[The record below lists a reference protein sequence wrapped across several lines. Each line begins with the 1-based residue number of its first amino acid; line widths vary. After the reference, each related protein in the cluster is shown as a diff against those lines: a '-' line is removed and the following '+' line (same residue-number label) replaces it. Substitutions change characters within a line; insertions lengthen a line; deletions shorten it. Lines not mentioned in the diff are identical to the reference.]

1 MHAPRLAWLCL
12 GVALTAPGLASAEG
26 SADTG
31 DSQHLLYD
39 TEIWIDVLDAPN
51 ESITWTGTGTL
62 DIYDPGNNL
71 VASLASGGTYYPVD
85 SDTHMAIAD
94 SDQEVWDITVGGAAP
109 GFGRI
114 YSYLWYFD
122 ATHYYEEYSLNGS
135 FFALVEGGGAGFD
148 GVVELKP
155 DGFAGY
161 LYQILANR
169 VGVEGE
175 NGRSVPNGTVYLD
188 YPVYLN
194 PPEIANYQTM
204 TPTVSG
210 EGLWGGALGC
220 GYVSPGLV
228 DIVVYFDSD
237 VSGTYHLVCDL
248 NGDGVF
254 DRTSDDDLTLIGT
267 AYAASNSVTWNGTDN
282 LGNPVGAGI
291 YECKVYLTVG
301 EFHYVGVD
309 IETTYEGFRLFS
321 VDAAL
326 NKAGLDVYW
335 NDSQV
340 QSGAVT
346 MPNGQIGLETSGATG
361 IASGSYQS
369 PAVPNVNARS
379 WGNFN
384 IDGLSKGNNTL
395 MDTYTWID
403 QDVSGSLWIEVLDPL
418 QDTDNDLLMDAE
430 EWCTYG
436 TDPYDPDTDADG
448 LGDGEEVLFVGT
460 DPLNPDTDGGG
471 VLDGDEVNLYGTD
484 PFYPCDDP
492 GFDCDNDGLTN
503 DEEAIHGTNPT
514 DPDSDNDGLM
524 DGTEVHG
531 ANPTDPLDGDTDDD
545 GLGDG
550 VEDADHD
557 GGLDPGETDPN
568 DADTD
573 GGGVEDGV
581 EVNVHGTDPLDP
593 CDDLGGDCD
602 GDGLSNEVEVQIG
615 TDPTDPDSDD
625 DGVDDGVEV
634 FNGSDPLD
642 DDSDDDGLLDGTED
656 ADGDGIVDPGETDP
670 NNVDSDGDGIQDGT
684 ESGLV
689 APEGGDT
696 DPAIFVPDADGGA
709 TVTDPTDPDTDG
721 GGTPDGVE
729 DGDHDGAYEPAQDE
743 CDPTNPADDG
753 NCVDSDGDGLSDAYE
768 DANGLD
774 PYDDDTDDDGLTDGY
789 EVTNGLDPASAD
801 SDNDGLQDGT
811 EMGLTQ
817 PQGNDTDPGVFV
829 PDGDSGVT
837 TTDPL
842 DGDTDDDGLRDSAE
856 DVDRDGVVDPGET
869 DPGNADTDGDGI
881 QDGTELG
888 LTKPQCHDTDQGV
901 FVPDGDGGATT
912 TDPLDPDTDGG
923 GTNDGV
929 EDADHDGVYEPADD
943 ECDPN
948 DPQDDGYCTDTD
960 GDGLSDAYET
970 NNGLDP
976 LDDDTDDDGLTDGY
990 EVNEGT
996 DPLNPDSDGDG
1007 ILDGT
1012 ELGLEEPQG
1021 DDTDM
1026 AVFVPDADGGD
1037 TTTDPNDPDTDG
1049 GGLGD
1054 GDEDLNHNGAI
1065 DVDETDP
1072 NDPSDDQQS
1081 DDDDDDDDTGDD
1093 DTGDDD
1099 TGDDDDD
1106 TGDDD
1111 DDTGGDDDDDTGTGD
1126 DDDQADDDDF
1136 GDGFLTGGCKC
1147 EAAAPATELPGA
1159 LAALV
1164 LAGLALRRRRSH

>member
-1 MHAPRLAWLCL
+1 MTPQRLLLLCL
-12 GVALTAPGLASAEG
+12 GAALVLPGLAAAEG
-26 SADTG
+26 SVDTG
-31 DSQHLLYD
+31 DTQHLLLD
-39 TEIWIDVLDAPN
+39 TELWIDVIDAPN
-51 ESITWTGTGTL
+51 ESITWTGDGTL
-62 DIYDPGNNL
+62 DIYDPGDVL
-71 VASLASGGTYYPVD
+71 VATLSSGDTYYPVD
-85 SDTHMAIAD
+85 SDVHMGVLS
-94 SDQEVWDITVGGAAP
+94 SDQEEWDITVNGAAP
-109 GFGRI
+109 GFGRVF
-114 YSYLWYFD
+114 SYLWYFD

-135 FFALVEGGGAGFD
+135 FYALVEGGANGFD

-155 DGFAGY
+155 DGFAGF

-175 NGRSVPNGTVYLD
+175 NGRSVPSGTVYLD

-194 PPEIANYQTM
+194 PPEDANYQTM

-228 DIVVYFDSD
+228 DIVVYFDSN

-254 DRTSDDDLTLIGT
+254 DRTSDDDLTLIGE
-267 AYAASNSVTWNGTDN
+267 AYGNNTNSVTWNGTDN
-282 LGNPVGAGI
+282 LGNPVGAGV
-291 YECKVYLTVG
+291 YECRIYLTVG

-309 IETTYEGFRLFS
+309 IETSYEGFRLFS

-326 NKAGLDVYW
+326 DRTGLDMYW

-340 QSGAVT
+340 QSGAVS
-346 MPNGQIGLETSGATG
+346 MPNGQIGLEMSGATG
-361 IASGSYQS
+361 IPSGNYQS

-384 IDGLSKGNNTL
+384 FDGLSKGNETL
-395 MDTYTWID
+395 LDTYTWID

-418 QDTDNDLLMDAE
+418 QDTDGDLLMDAE

-471 VLDGDEVNLYGTD
+471 VMDGDEVNLYGTD

-492 GFDCDNDGLTN
+492 GFDCDGDGLTN
-503 DEEAIHGTNPT
+503 DEEAVHGTNPT
-514 DPDSDNDGLM
+514 DPDSDNDGLL

-531 ANPTDPLDGDTDDD
+531 TNPTNPLDGDTDDD

-550 VEDADHD
+550 VEDADQD

-568 DADTD
+568 NEDTD
-573 GGGVEDGV
+573 GGGVEDGT

-602 GDGLSNEVEVQIG
+602 GDGLTNEDEIQIG
-615 TDPTDPDSDD
+615 TDPTNPDTDGDGID
-625 DGVDDGVEV
+625 DGIEV
-634 FNGSDPLD
+634 FTGSDPLD
-642 DDSDDDGLLDGTED
+642 DDTDDDGLLDGTED
-656 ADGDGIVDPGETDP
+656 ADGDGVVDPGETDP
-670 NNVDSDGDGIQDGT
+670 NNVDTDGDGIQDGT

-689 APEGGDT
+689 TPEGGDT
-696 DPAIFVPDADGGA
+696 DPGVFVPDGDGGA
-709 TVTDPTDPDTDG
+709 TTTDTTDADTDG

-729 DGDHDGAYEPAQDE
+729 DGDHDGVYEPGQGE
-743 CDPTNPADDG
+743 CDPTDPSDDG
-753 NCVDSDGDGLSDAYE
+753 DCVDSDGDGLSDAYE
-768 DANGLD
+768 NANGLD
-774 PYDDDTDDDGLTDGY
+774 PLDDDTDDDGLTDGY
-789 EVTNGLDPASAD
+789 EVTHGLDPASPD

-811 EMGLTQ
+811 ELGLTQ
-817 PQGNDTDPGVFV
+817 PQGDDTDPGVFV

-856 DVDRDGVVDPGET
+856 DVDRDGVVDPNET

-881 QDGTELG
+881 QDGTERG
-888 LTKPQCHDTDQGV
+888 LVNPQSQDTDLGV

-923 GTNDGV
+923 GTPDGV
-929 EDADHDGVYEPADD
+929 EDADHDGVYEPQDG

-948 DPQDDGYCTDTD
+948 DPVDDGYCTDTD
-960 GDGLSDAYET
+960 GDGLSDAYE
-970 NNGLDP
+970 NNHGLDP
-976 LDDDTDDDGLTDGY
+976 LDDDTDDDGLIDGW
-990 EVNEGT
+990 EVDNGT
-996 DPLNPDSDGDG
+996 DPNDPDSDDDG

-1012 ELGLEEPQG
+1012 EVGLEEPQG

-1026 AVFVPDADGGD
+1026 DVFVPDADGGD
-1037 TTTDPNDPDTDG
+1037 TTTNPNDGDTDG

-1054 GDEDLNHNGAI
+1054 GEEDLNHDGDI
-1065 DVDETDP
+1065 DGGETDP
-1072 NDPSDDQQS
+1072 NDPTDDQQG
-1081 DDDDDDDDTGDD
+1081 DDDDDDTGDDDDDDTGDD

-1099 TGDDDDD
+1099 DDD
-1106 TGDDD
+1106 TAGDD
-1111 DDTGGDDDDDTGTGD
+1111 DDDDDTGTADD
-1126 DDDQADDDDF
+1126 DDDQADDDAFD
-1136 GDGFLTGGCKC
+1136 DGFLTGGCKC
-1147 EAAAPATELPGA
+1147 ATATPTAELPGA
-1159 LAALV
+1159 LAVLA
-1164 LAGLALRRRRSH
+1164 LAGLAFWRRRIR